1 MKTEVLCN
9 RGNPTVEFQ
18 LIPSVQRKDF
28 SVPSRFHQL
37 TPETFFVEAEKL
49 KTITIDAKNLTLL
62 ELLKVTNEQV
72 TARAPKE
79 EVVSSL
85 KTKSEKKAAGGR
97 RK

>member
-1 MKTEVLCN
+1 M
-9 RGNPTVEFQ
+9 EFQ
-18 LIPSVQRKDF
+18 LIPSVQRKEN
-28 SVPSRFHQL
+28 SVPRLLHPL
-37 TPETFFVEAEKL
+37 TTKIFLLEAEKL